1 MDSIAPIE
9 QCGNE
14 AQAGEK
20 VAGELV
26 VAGGYGAE
34 VLEPTVGVL
43 DDVAPLVALWIERED
58 ALAVRFV
65 WDDGD
70 GAAAVEQRAQMI
82 GVVAFV
88 ADQPSAGRRTLQQK
102 RCDRDVG
109 DVAAGQPERER
120 PARLVDQDMDLGGA
134 SAARAAD
141 GLAPFPPFA
150 PLAAR
155 CARTAVLS
163 IIITLGGSAQLAS
176 AVKIPCHRPRLLHRL
191 YRLNTVVYG
200 PYSAGKARQRQPS
213 RRRCRMPLMIRR
225 SSCRTGPVCTIGGSG
240 AIAPHCASL
249 SQKLS
254 AMIQALPRSLNHI
267 YSFEYRP

>member
-1 MDSIAPIE
+1 M
-9 QCGNE
+9 
-14 AQAGEK
+14 
-20 VAGELV
+20 
-26 VAGGYGAE
+26 
-34 VLEPTVGVL
+34 LEPAVGAL
-43 DDVAPLVALWIERED
+43 DEVAPLVALCIERED
-58 ALAVRFV
+58 ALAGRCVG
-65 WDDGD
+65 DHGD
-70 GAAAVEQRAQMI
+70 GGAAVEQGAQMI
-82 GVVAFV
+82 GVIAFV
-88 ADQPSAGRRTLQQK
+88 ADQPGAGRHPFQQ
-102 RCDRDVG
+102 RRSDCDIG
-109 DVAAGQPERER
+109 DVAAGQAERER
-120 PARLVDQDMDLGGA
+120 PARLVDQDMDFSGA

-141 GLAPFPPFA
+141 GLVALPPFA

-163 IIITLGGSAQLAS
+163 IIITLGGSAPLAS
-176 AVKIPCHRPRLLHRL
+176 ALKIPCHRPRLLHRL